1 MKHWETGV
9 GVGQRFSHRPLPEEL
24 VETVKDFY
32 ERNR

>member
-9 GVGQRFSHRPLPEEL
+9 GVDQRFFHRPLPEKL